1 MAFGNCRAMRPI
13 EELRD
18 EAEHVILNVGD
29 MIYDVRTKSRGFLK
43 QRERKIDIIEDDI
56 FVWSIFWFSQSKDYQ
71 NYNNLEFIEEEGLKL
86 SIVIGTIELIS
97 IKEGG

>member
-1 MAFGNCRAMRPI
+1 MRPI

-18 EAEHVILNVGD
+18 EASHVILHVGD

-56 FVWSIFWFSQSKDYQ
+56 YVWSIFWFSQDE
-71 NYNNLEFIEEEGLKL
+71 NNIYNNLEFMEEEGLKL
-86 SIVIGTIELIS
+86 SIVIGTIELQS
-97 IKEGG
+97 IKHGE